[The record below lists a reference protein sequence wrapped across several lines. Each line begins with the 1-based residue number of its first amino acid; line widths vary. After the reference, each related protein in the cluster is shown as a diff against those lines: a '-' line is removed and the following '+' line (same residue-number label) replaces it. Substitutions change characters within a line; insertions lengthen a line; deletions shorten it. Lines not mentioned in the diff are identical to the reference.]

1 MSKEKPNINDL
12 IMETIMDL
20 KRDRTQALRL
30 LEQAEDSISSK
41 NEHVTIGP
49 IAVQY
54 LGKAQKS
61 ADQMIKLIEL
71 LKKYQDDEAQNTM
84 SDLSSLISENSD
96 ETKNKVKIADEHVS
110 EFAKRK
116 LEKVF
121 TGEGSSSDEGELTG
135 DHIRKFFDKIV
146 EDYENENP
154 DLDTEEGG
162 EEEDE

>member
-1 MSKEKPNINDL
+1 MTIEVKPDINHL
-12 IMETIMDL
+12 ILETIMDL

-30 LEQAEDSISSK
+30 LEQAEESITSK
-41 NEHVTIGP
+41 IEHVTIGP

-71 LKKYQDDEAQNTM
+71 LKKYQDEENASSF
-84 SDLSSLISENSD
+84 SDLSQLISENSD

-110 EFAKRK
+110 DFAQRK

-121 TGEGSSSDEGELTG
+121 TGESKSSEESEMTG
-135 DHIRKFFDKIV
+135 DYIKKFFEKMS
-146 EDYENENP
+146 EDDSSEDDES
-154 DLDTEEGG
+154 D
-162 EEEDE
+162 EEDE